1 MLSFVPASLHRHALY
16 LAHRLRLVWW
26 SWRKPEVHGCNAIV
40 CNSGGE
46 VLLVRHSYQTPERWM
61 LPGGGMGRRETAEIA
76 AARELKEEVGC
87 RMVDAKCFWI
97 DVVDVCGA
105 RNHVH
110 LVAGRSDDLPVAD
123 QREVI
128 AAEFYAPDA
137 LPEMTARTAR
147 ARIERWLDQSAVDGL
162 GQPGPALG

>member
-1 MLSFVPASLHRHALY
+1 MAMLSLVPAPLHRHALY
-16 LAHRLRLVWW
+16 VAHRLRLIWW
-26 SWRKPEVHGCNAIV
+26 AWRKPEIHGCNAIV
-40 CNSGGE
+40 YNSGGE

-61 LPGGGMGRRETAEIA
+61 LPGGGIGRGETAEIA

-87 RMVDAKCFWI
+87 RLIDAKCLHV

-110 LVAGRSDDLPVAD
+110 LVVGRSDDVPVAD
-123 QREVI
+123 KREVI
-128 AAEFYAPDA
+128 AAEFHPAGA

-147 ARIERWLDQSAVDGL
+147 ARIERWLAQEVI
-162 GQPGPALG
+162 